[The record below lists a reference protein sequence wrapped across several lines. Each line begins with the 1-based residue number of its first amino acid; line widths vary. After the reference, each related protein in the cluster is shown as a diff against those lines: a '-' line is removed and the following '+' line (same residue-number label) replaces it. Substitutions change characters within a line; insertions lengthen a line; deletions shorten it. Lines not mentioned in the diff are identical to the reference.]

1 MEIKSHID
9 YLGVTAE
16 ATYIDIENRLLRYGK
31 YAMNNNNRI
40 ISTHAPSL
48 TTYLERIKR
57 KNK

>member
-16 ATYIDIENRLLRYGK
+16 ATYIDIENHLLRHGK
-31 YAMNNNNRI
+31 YTMNNSGRI
-40 ISTHAPSL
+40 TQTHAPSL